1 MKENIGVDHR
11 DYTDFILKLYKAK
24 PVYNFRNIHG
34 IISGK
39 AVHVGPI
46 DYPVTKEE
54 VEECLKEAKENG
66 FDSLDVLG
74 WDFEMEFNDRILIEL
89 TEVYGFKIS
98 PRIIPNEVMEKEAR
112 DAGDVDFYEHAF
124 LKVETTISDRKV
136 RVILKNFIIP
146 NPEAIPEELRGKI
159 LKWSDFIDY
168 WSVDWNFREDTF
180 HNEWQEFRTKR
191 KKNIQLQSIDHNYD
205 SPGTYKIMIKVIDVF
220 GNDTTTME
228 EVTII

>member
-1 MKENIGVDHR
+1 M
-11 DYTDFILKLYKAK
+11 YILL
-24 PVYNFRNIHG
+24 
-34 IISGK
+34 
-39 AVHVGPI
+39 
-46 DYPVTKEE
+46 
-54 VEECLKEAKENG
+54 
-66 FDSLDVLG
+66 SLCSKFLPLVVKS
-74 WDFEMEFNDRILIEL
+74 ILPE
-89 TEVYGFKIS
+89 
-98 PRIIPNEVMEKEAR
+98 
-112 DAGDVDFYEHAF
+112 
-124 LKVETTISDRKV
+124 
-136 RVILKNFIIP
+136 IP